1 MSSTPLESHQS
12 EEEEPVLFFLPRDE
26 NGYLSNM
33 FLNDFVYEDGR
44 KFNCVEQ
51 FFHAAKAEL
60 FGDHEALDQ
69 IMKVRNGRKQ
79 KSLGRKVKG
88 FVESEWTA
96 GKCQYPYCRT
106 IADEV
111 KCRLI

>member
-1 MSSTPLESHQS
+1 M
-12 EEEEPVLFFLPRDE
+12 
-26 NGYLSNM
+26 Y
-33 FLNDFVYEDGR
+33 LNDFVYEDGR

-60 FGDHEALDQ
+60 FGDYSALKE
-69 IMKVRNGRKQ
+69 IMNTRNARKQ

-96 GKCQYPYCRT
+96 GKYHDWNYWTRT
-106 IADEV
+106 DKIQFQSM
-111 KCRLI
+111 

>member
-1 MSSTPLESHQS
+1 MSNSPEQS
-12 EEEEPVLFFLPRDE
+12 VQSQGEEPVLFFLPRDD

-33 FLNDFVYEDGR
+33 YLNNFVYEDGR

-51 FFHAAKAEL
+51 FFHAGKAEL

-88 FVESEWTA
+88 FVEEEWKA
-96 GKCQYPYCRT
+96 GKYQ
-106 IADEV
+106 ILLLLDGS
-111 KCRLI
+111 